1 MGTPINQ
8 ELRELRMVKEHYQIV
23 LRNDEQMKESG
34 EVGDVPLLSD
44 KDILKINQKIDS
56 ITVEIDKLLNVD
68 KGYEDH

>member
-23 LRNDEQMKESG
+23 LRNDAEMKESG
-34 EVGDVPLLSD
+34 QVGDVPLLSD
-44 KDILKINQKIDS
+44 EDILKINKKIDS

>member
-23 LRNDEQMKESG
+23 LRNDAKMKESG
-34 EVGDVPLLSD
+34 QVGDVPLLSD